1 MVKYGLVIIGTT
13 QYTSIPSTTQNNF
26 NRSVVASII
35 STARLY
41 GIHIISRF
49 KGKKTSRDKSF
60 HVYEFYFCENI
71 LISRRISGE
80 LDCLTVN

>member
-35 STARLY
+35 STARLN

-60 HVYEFYFCENI
+60 HVYEFFRENI
-71 LISRRISGE
+71 LISRGISGE
-80 LDCLTVN
+80 SDCLTVN

>member
-41 GIHIISRF
+41 GIHIISVL
-49 KGKKTSRDKSF
+49 KAK
-60 HVYEFYFCENI
+60 
-71 LISRRISGE
+71 RRQEINHFMYMNYIFFS
-80 LDCLTVN
+80 VKIF